1 MTHIPHIPLTRIL
14 AMAAA
19 FVGAAAAR
27 DADVEAA
34 ALLAALPPAPASNA
48 APDSAARDAR
58 DGETIAFT
66 FDHVDIHAFA
76 QIVGRFTGR
85 RIAVG
90 DDIDG
95 TVSVVSPAVTRAEAY
110 PRFAAVLESAG
121 YALVAEG
128 DMERVVRLPERDP
141 SGMGSV
147 IEDGAQMPEHGLV
160 SCVLHLKHVSAS
172 DMKDLL
178 ESQMRR
184 KGAVAVLPET
194 NDIVVS
200 DSASA
205 IRHLKQ
211 LVDALDKPGTARS
224 TDVFALQHAD
234 AGSVAR
240 QLAATFAESQTR
252 AQQLLGRIPPPG
264 GAAAAPV
271 PSMRP
276 PTIVPVEHANRILVS
291 GSARQLETV
300 RELIARLDV
309 PAPAGRSGLHVLP
322 LHYLKAADVSKNIT
336 TLLEKFAA
344 GNADPTLARRIAVE
358 AVESANALLVHAQ
371 PADCAEVE
379 ALVAAL
385 DVPPRQVNISVLIA
399 EVSEGDLDRL
409 GVQISALRTPDR
421 VGGVGAG
428 AATRFSDETVSGGP
442 GLLSSFASGLYGE
455 GLAFGVAHGSHLDAD
470 GNVVADYPAIFDV
483 DAIRQNS
490 AVKIVANPSLG
501 AQNHTKAEV
510 AIVDD
515 IPLTESNVTGTG
527 DNRDVIQNITRR
539 DVGVKLSIV
548 PHIVPGGMV
557 QMELE
562 PSIEA
567 VTSNAGNG
575 SDYAPTISKRS
586 AKTVATVADGQTIV
600 IAGLTRSDVTNVKRK
615 LPLLGDIPLLGW
627 LFRWTSEQQTRTSL
641 LIFVTPRVL
650 PENGAAGAEADM
662 DALRSDLESQTGL
675 SRDALLEE
683 LSALPVEKAAGED
696 IAGEK

>member
-1 MTHIPHIPLTRIL
+1 MTRPRPAFPRFRSV
-14 AMAAA
+14 AAA
-19 FVGAAAAR
+19 LAAAAAVVVVAAPER
-27 DADVEAA
+27 DPGAEAA
-34 ALLAALPPAPASNA
+34 ALLAALPPAPAA
-48 APDSAARDAR
+48 ERAEEAHATAP
-58 DGETIAFT
+58 GETIAFT

-85 RIAVG
+85 KIAVG

-121 YALVAEG
+121 YALVADG

-141 SGMGSV
+141 SGMGAV
-147 IEDGAQMPEHGLV
+147 VEDGAALPDHGLV
-160 SCVLHLKHVSAS
+160 SCVLHLRHVSAS
-172 DMKDLL
+172 DMKELL
-178 ESQMRR
+178 ELQMRR
-184 KGAVAVLPET
+184 KGAVSVLPET

-200 DSASA
+200 DSASS

-211 LVDALDKPGTARS
+211 LVEALDKPGTARS

-300 RELIARLDV
+300 RELVTRLDV

-322 LHYLKAADVSKNIT
+322 LHYLKASDVSKNLT
-336 TLLEKFAA
+336 SLLEKFAA

-371 PADCAEVE
+371 PADCAEVA

-421 VGGVGAG
+421 VGGIGAG
-428 AATRFSDETVSGGP
+428 AATRFADETASGS
-442 GLLSSFASGLYGE
+442 GLLSSFAAGLYGE
-455 GLAFGVAHGSHLDAD
+455 GLAFGIAHGSHLDAN
-470 GNVVADYPAIFDV
+470 GNVVSDYPAIFDV
-483 DAIRQNS
+483 DALRQNS
-490 AVKIVANPSLG
+490 SVKIVANPSLG

-515 IPLTESNVTGTG
+515 IPLTESNITGTG

-586 AKTVATVADGQTIV
+586 AKTVATVSDGQTIV
-600 IAGLTRSDVTNVKRK
+600 IAGLTRADTTDVKRK
-615 LPLLGDIPLLGW
+615 IPLLGDLPLLGW
-627 LFRWTSEQQTRTSL
+627 LFRWNSRQETRTSL

-650 PENGAAGAEADM
+650 PEGDGAAADG
-662 DALRSDLESQTGL
+662 LRADLEAQTGL
-675 SRDALLEE
+675 SRDALLGELAAEE
-683 LSALPVEKAAGED
+683 AAGED
-696 IAGEK
+696 VAGEE